1 MARWLC
7 RLQPEQ
13 LRHGPDF
20 LERAKSF
27 GVFGWVLCGLKPF
40 QLAQGP
46 DFWLPFLNPGSFF
59 ALELNATVDE
69 AALVENWA
77 ALLAPWLSHPR
88 VVQWSGRPLLLWM
101 GSAEPVA
108 SLSAC
113 VFSVQSPLEKAPKG
127 FAGVAEHIDST
138 PTDYRRFLQL
148 AHARRSP
155 DGLLIPAVRAL
166 PSDEQTGW
174 RHSSAESY
182 EEWLNLSNATA
193 DLLCPDQS
201 GVVILESWD
210 GHQAWHRATKAT
222 HEDCFK
228 CSELPIVRR
237 SWGTPDPCHWALLV
251 HGFYL
256 DRLEEMLQP
265 LVAAQDGEG
274 CVEGLDLYLSTP
286 ADRVPQAALL
296 LKRLG
301 WKRAQIFGVENRG
314 RDVAPFLLH
323 LLPAAIDTG
332 HTFFVKVH
340 TKRSLHLLEGKR
352 WADHLHSS
360 LFTLEALQ
368 HCQALLEGDSQI
380 GLLAPSG
387 TLVPL
392 ALHVDRNYDRVAAY
406 QKSCQADGSWILDQN
421 YIAGSMM
428 AGRLE
433 AIDPWIK
440 MSPSL
445 SSYEIE
451 KGQTDG
457 TTAHGLERTLCLGL
471 QHRGYS
477 LVELEGDSDS
487 VPCFGYRGMQ
497 FPQNTQ

>member
-13 LRHGPDF
+13 LRHGPGS
-20 LERAKSF
+20 LERAEGF

-46 DFWLPFLNPGSFF
+46 EYWLPFLNPGSFF
-59 ALELNATVDE
+59 ALEINATVGD
-69 AALVENWA
+69 AALLANWPV
-77 ALLAPWLSHPR
+77 LLAPWLTHPR

-101 GSAEPVA
+101 GSAEQVA

-113 VFSVQSPLEKAPKG
+113 VFSVQSPWEKAPKG

-166 PSDEQTGW
+166 PSNEQTGW
-174 RHSSAESY
+174 RHASAEAY

-193 DLLCPDQS
+193 DLLCPDES

-237 SWGTPDPCHWALLV
+237 RWGTPDPSHWALLV

-256 DRLEEMLQP
+256 DCLEEMLQL
-265 LVAAQDGEG
+265 LVAVQDGEG
-274 CVEGLDLYLSTP
+274 RLKGLDLYLSTP
-286 ADRVPQAALL
+286 AAQLPQAVLL

-301 WKRAQIFGVENRG
+301 WKRVQVFGVENRG
-314 RDVAPFLLH
+314 RDIAPFLLN
-323 LLPAAIDTG
+323 LLPAAIEMG
-332 HTFFVKVH
+332 HVFFVKVH
-340 TKRSLHLLEGKR
+340 TKRSLHLAEGQR
-352 WADHLHSS
+352 WADHLQTS
-360 LFTLEALQ
+360 LLTTEALQ
-368 HCQALLEGDSQI
+368 HCQDLLDADAEI
-380 GLLAPSG
+380 GLLSPAGS
-387 TLVPL
+387 LVPI
-392 ALHVDRNYDRVAAY
+392 ALHLDRNYNSIASY
-406 QKSCQADGSWILDQN
+406 QQSSQVDGSWLLEQN

-428 AGRLE
+428 AGQIE
-433 AIDPWIK
+433 AVAPWIK
-440 MSPSL
+440 MITSISVFEP
-445 SSYEIE
+445 ER
-451 KGQTDG
+451 GQTDG
-457 TTAHGLERTLCLGL
+457 TVAHGLERTLCLDL
-471 QHRGYS
+471 QARGWS
-477 LVELEGDSDS
+477 LVELEGDADS
-487 VPCFGYRGMQ
+487 IPCFGYRSLH
-497 FPQNTQ
+497 FSEER